1 MIRFGTSGWRAVMGE
16 EFTFSNVRRV
26 VQAIANYLRQQY
38 PDQELSLV
46 VGYDTRFL
54 SERFAEEAAALL
66 SRNRIQV
73 YLADRDCPSQA
84 LAYQIIIGR
93 HSGGINF
100 TASFNPPEFNGL
112 KFNVASGAP
121 ALPEV
126 TAQIE
131 REVEKVTPE
140 MVAPHY
146 YPDRAFIHRLDLQKD
161 YLGFLQKK
169 IDFEAIRKAE
179 IKIGIDLLFGASREY
194 LDEILEENSIP
205 IEVIHGYIDPYFGG
219 ISPSCT
225 ESNLAGLRKLVR
237 EKNCALGLATDADG
251 DRFGL
256 VNEKGRIVIPNY
268 VLALIL
274 EYLLAVKGWR
284 GGVARSV
291 TTTHLIDRI
300 ARHYDVPLY
309 RTPVG
314 FKYMAD
320 LFLQNKI
327 IFGGEESACLAVK
340 NHLPE
345 KDGIFAGLLVAEM
358 VAVCGL
364 SLSQLLQQLFNKY
377 GLMVGAQENIKLT
390 PEKALKLQELIK
402 NPPDR
407 LGKRLVQSV
416 ETMDGLKLDFNGD
429 RWLILRFSGTE
440 PLIRCYAEAESEK
453 EARALLRAGLE
464 LL

>member
-38 PDQELSLV
+38 NSHEFSV
-46 VGYDTRFL
+46 VIGYDTRFL
-54 SERFAEEAAALL
+54 SERFALEAAALL
-66 SRNRIQV
+66 SKNKIRV

-84 LAYQIIIGR
+84 LAYRIIRGG
-93 HSGGINF
+93 HAGGINF

-126 TAQIE
+126 TTQIE
-131 REVEKVTPE
+131 REVERVGPE
-140 MVAPHY
+140 TVAPHY
-146 YPDRAFIHRLDLQKD
+146 YPDFSYIHKVDLQKD
-161 YLGFLQKK
+161 YLEFLQKK
-169 IDFEAIRKAE
+169 IDFAAIKKSE
-179 IKIGIDLLFGASREY
+179 IKIGIDLLFGTSREY
-194 LDEILEENSIP
+194 LDEILEENGIP

-225 ESNLAGLRKLVR
+225 EDNLVELKKLVR
-237 EKNCALGLATDADG
+237 EKGCALGLATDADG
-251 DRFGL
+251 DRFG
-256 VNEKGRIVIPNY
+256 VVDEKGTVVIVNY
-268 VLALIL
+268 ILALIL

-300 ARHYDVPLY
+300 ARYYDLPLY

-327 IFGGEESACLAVK
+327 IFGGEESACLAVRD
-340 NHLPE
+340 HLPE

-358 VAVCGL
+358 IAVCGL
-364 SLSQLLQQLFNKY
+364 SLSELLKQLFRKY
-377 GLMVGAQENIKLT
+377 GLMVGVQQNVKLT
-390 PEKALKLQELIK
+390 PEKAGKLEELIK

-416 ETMDGLKLDFNGD
+416 ETMDGLKLDFDDD

-440 PLIRCYAEAESEK
+440 PLIRGYAEAGNET
-453 EARALLRAGLE
+453 EARALLRSGLE

>member
-1 MIRFGTSGWRAVMGE
+1 MGE

-26 VQAIANYLRQQY
+26 VQAIANYLKKNE
-38 PDQELSLV
+38 PDKEISVV

-54 SERFAEEAAALL
+54 SEKFAEETATLL

-84 LAYQIIIGR
+84 LAYQIIKGK
-93 HSGGINF
+93 HSAGINF

-126 TAQIE
+126 TIQIE
-131 REVEKVTPE
+131 AEVEKIRPAVVDPLF
-140 MVAPHY
+140 
-146 YPDRAFIHRLDLQKD
+146 YPDPTYIHKIDLRED
-161 YLGFLQKK
+161 YLKFLQPKV
-169 IDFEAIRKAE
+169 DFESIRKSG

-194 LDEILEENSIP
+194 LDEVLEENGIP
-205 IEVIHGYIDPYFGG
+205 IEVIHGYLDPYFGG

-225 ESNLAGLRKLVR
+225 EKNMAELKKLV
-237 EKNCALGLATDADG
+237 KTKHCALGLATDADG
-251 DRFGL
+251 DRFGT
-256 VNEKGRIVIPNY
+256 VDERGRLVIPNY
-268 VLALIL
+268 ILALIL
-274 EYLLAVKGWR
+274 EYLLSVKGWR

-300 ARHYDVPLY
+300 ARHYDLPLY

-314 FKYMAD
+314 FKYIAD
-320 LFLQNKI
+320 LFIKGKI

-340 NHLPE
+340 DHLPE

-358 VAVCGL
+358 VAVCGQ
-364 SLSQLLQQLFNKY
+364 SLSELLNELFRKY
-377 GLMVGAQENIKLT
+377 GLMIGSRENIKLT
-390 PEKALKLQELIK
+390 EERASRLKELIK
-402 NPPDR
+402 NPPDKV
-407 LGKRLVQSV
+407 GKRKVLSV
-416 ETMDGLKLDFNGD
+416 DTMDGLKMNFSND

-440 PLIRCYAEAESEK
+440 PLIRCYSEAESQRES
-453 EARALLRAGLE
+453 RALLQAGLE
-464 LL
+464 LIW